1 MDRNQALKLLKQH
14 LKSENLIN
22 HSLAVEAIMRGIAER
37 LDQDAD
43 KFGLAGLLHDID
55 YDTTAEPMAKPLP
68 IAAVVFPT
76 ESRRSVVSRTSWGNS
91 DISAIPPALSAIGP

>member
-1 MDRNQALKLLKQH
+1 MELLKQH

-22 HSLAVEAIMRGIAER
+22 HSLAVEAIRGIAER

-55 YDTTAEPMAKPLP
+55 YDHC
-68 IAAVVFPT
+68 
-76 ESRRSVVSRTSWGNS
+76 RRF
-91 DISAIPPALSAIGP
+91 PPAFSAVAQILRKWFT